1 MKRIAIMGILLV
13 TAFNSLAA
21 DNNPDLGKQV
31 YQKWCSPCHAPG
43 DLYPG
48 TLALRA
54 KYKGALPD
62 ALEQRTDL
70 SPEMVKYFVRNG
82 ITIMPFFRKTE
93 ISDAELNAM
102 ADFLTKQ
109 PAKP

>member
-1 MKRIAIMGILLV
+1 MKRSIISAALMIV
-13 TAFNSLAA
+13 SVSCFAA
-21 DNNPDLGKQV
+21 DNNQDLGKQV
-31 YQKWCSPCHAPG
+31 YKKWCAPCHAPG

-70 SPEMVKYFVRNG
+70 NPEMVKYFVRNG
-82 ITIMPFFRKTE
+82 VTIMPFFRKTE
-93 ISDAELNAM
+93 ISDAELNAV

-109 PAKP
+109 PKKQ

>member
-1 MKRIAIMGILLV
+1 MNHFIAIATL
-13 TAFNSLAA
+13 LAA
-21 DNNPDLGKQV
+21 AGSSFAAEAPADLGKQV
-31 YQKWCSPCHAPG
+31 YQKWCAPCHAPG

-54 KYKGALPD
+54 KYRGALPD

-70 SPEMVKYFVRNG
+70 TPELVKYFVRNG

-93 ISDAELNAM
+93 ISDVELDAM
-102 ADFLTKQ
+102 AQFLTKR
-109 PAKP
+109 PATP

>member
-1 MKRIAIMGILLV
+1 MKRSIIMTFLAV
-13 TAFNSLAA
+13 AAFNSFAA

-31 YQKWCSPCHAPG
+31 YQKWCAPCHAPG

-62 ALEQRTDL
+62 ALEHRTDL
-70 SPEMVKYFVRNG
+70 NPEMIKYFVRNG
-82 ITIMPFFRKTE
+82 VTIMPFFRKTE
-93 ISDAELNAM
+93 ISDTELSAITK
-102 ADFLTKQ
+102 FLTKQ
-109 PAKP
+109 PTKP

>member
-1 MKRIAIMGILLV
+1 MKRIVIMGILLV
-13 TAFNSLAA
+13 AAFNSFAA

-31 YQKWCSPCHAPG
+31 YQKWCAPCHAPG

-102 ADFLTKQ
+102 ADFLTNQ

>member
-1 MKRIAIMGILLV
+1 MTRSMIMATLLV
-13 TAFNSLAA
+13 AATNSYAG
-21 DNNPDLGKQV
+21 DNNPDLGKQE
-31 YQKWCSPCHAPG
+31 YQKWCTPCHAPG
-43 DLYPG
+43 DQYPG

-62 ALEQRTDL
+62 VLEQRTDL
-70 SPEMVKYFVRNG
+70 SPEMIKYFVRNG

-93 ISDAELNAM
+93 ISDTELNAM

-109 PAKP
+109 PTKP